1 MPLAIYEV
9 DLTKHCDF
17 LAFRNDS
24 EVYYCR
30 FIKGKLNQEYSLIFK
45 IGKQDDV
52 SKCEFAFP
60 TLGGTRKIDFKN
72 WIMVNKSKHVVIFE

>member
-9 DLTKHCDF
+9 DLTKHCD
-17 LAFRNDS
+17 LLVFRNDS

-30 FIKGKLNQEYSLIFK
+30 FIKGKPHQKYSLIFK

-52 SKCEFAFP
+52 SKCEFALP
-60 TLGGTRKIDFKN
+60 ALGGARNIDFKN
-72 WIMVNKSKHVVIFE
+72 WIMVNKSKHVVISE